1 MQVVIWSKSYC
12 GYCTRTKK
20 VFREGPF
27 KDVDVQV
34 HEIDNKQGRAIQSTL
49 TQMTGQRT
57 VPMVFINGTL
67 LGGDSDTQTALQ
79 QGRLQKM
86 LEL

>member
-12 GYCTRTKK
+12 GYCTRTKN
-20 VFREGPF
+20 VFKESPF

-57 VPMVFINGTL
+57 VPMVFINGSL
-67 LGGDSDTQTALQ
+67 IGGDSDTQAALRE
-79 QGRLQKM
+79 GKLHKM
-86 LEL
+86 LGL